1 MTWPTDDIETTD
13 LDAATDTPP
22 RPMFKR
28 IADRLQSV
36 IGARGQANGV
46 AALDADGHVPD
57 AQLGGVNV
65 ASGLARLDST
75 NHLPS
80 AHLRVATESVRG
92 GVELASAAEAAALS
106 RTDRAVSPANLPDAT
121 TTQRGIVAMA
131 NAASARA
138 GDDPARAVS
147 SASLKAAMG
156 FSRTVWWDGL
166 TFRRDGTRT
175 LSLSTLTRPPRLA
188 RFWLRCAA
196 AEHGYAVGDRVF
208 AAPGLVHNN
217 LSGTDAIYGFVFTVN
232 AGDAS
237 LHLRIAKDGIRLLPK
252 TTGNSQ
258 GVVATDSRWR
268 MEVQVWG

>member
-46 AALDADGHVPD
+46 ASLDAAGHVPD
-57 AQLGGVNV
+57 AQLGGVN
-65 ASGLARLDST
+65 AAGGLARLDST
-75 NHLPS
+75 NRIPT
-80 AHLRVATESVRG
+80 ARLRAATETAPGV
-92 GVELASAAEAAALS
+92 VELASASEAAALT

-147 SASLKAAMG
+147 PVSLKAAMG

-166 TFRRDGTRT
+166 TFTRDGTRT

-188 RFWLRCAA
+188 RFWLRCQV

-268 MEVQVWG
+268 MEIQVWG